1 MHKLISEVVFLC
13 PEGSGCQEAGRS
25 FYEVVSCCKKKEKMR
40 SSKTSAGST
49 ADPHSRRRSRLCR
62 IYKADAGTNMEELA
76 KIRAEVLVSRTV
88 TRVLAEQYQKDTYKD
103 ELFTVTKDDE
113 GNMSMVQA
121 DSAKINLLMSQISA
135 QLQES
140 FQNMKKEEFSVPA
153 GALLGSRFLSQTGPQ
168 VGITVIPL
176 SVSAMDFK
184 TEFETQG
191 INQTKYKIYI
201 VLTCRIKMA
210 APFSTR
216 VFKTNSTIL
225 IAEAVI
231 LGKVPDSYVVVPQDD
246 ILDAL
251 D

>member
-1 MHKLISEVVFLC
+1 MLTLTAGGAVAFAGFIKLTLE
-13 PEGSGCQEAGRS
+13 P
-25 FYEVVSCCKKKEKMR
+25 
-40 SSKTSAGST
+40 
-49 ADPHSRRRSRLCR
+49 
-62 IYKADAGTNMEELA
+62 NMEELA

-88 TRVLAEQYQKDTYKD
+88 TRVLTEQFQKDTYKD

-135 QLQES
+135 RLQES

-176 SVSAMDFK
+176 SVSAM
-184 TEFETQG
+184 EFETQG

>member
-1 MHKLISEVVFLC
+1 MLTLTAGGAVAFAGFIKLTLE
-13 PEGSGCQEAGRS
+13 P
-25 FYEVVSCCKKKEKMR
+25 
-40 SSKTSAGST
+40 
-49 ADPHSRRRSRLCR
+49 
-62 IYKADAGTNMEELA
+62 NMEELA

-88 TRVLAEQYQKDTYKD
+88 TRVLTEQFQKDTYKD

-135 QLQES
+135 RLQES

-184 TEFETQG
+184 TQG

>member
-1 MHKLISEVVFLC
+1 MLTLTAGGAVAFAGFIKLTLE
-13 PEGSGCQEAGRS
+13 P
-25 FYEVVSCCKKKEKMR
+25 
-40 SSKTSAGST
+40 
-49 ADPHSRRRSRLCR
+49 
-62 IYKADAGTNMEELA
+62 NMEELA

-88 TRVLAEQYQKDTYKD
+88 TRVLTEQFQKDTYKD

-135 QLQES
+135 RLQES

-201 VLTCRIKMA
+201 VIKMA

>member
-1 MHKLISEVVFLC
+1 MKSYCTARKKRRCSHRKLLLVVLLTLT
-13 PEGSGCQEAGRS
+13 AGGAVA
-25 FYEVVSCCKKKEKMR
+25 F
-40 SSKTSAGST
+40 AGFIKLT
-49 ADPHSRRRSRLCR
+49 LEP
-62 IYKADAGTNMEELA
+62 NMEELA

-88 TRVLAEQYQKDTYKD
+88 TRVLTEQFQKDTYKD

-135 QLQES
+135 RLQES

>member
-1 MHKLISEVVFLC
+1 MKSYRAVRRKRRCSHRKLLLVVLLTLT
-13 PEGSGCQEAGRS
+13 AGGAVA
-25 FYEVVSCCKKKEKMR
+25 F
-40 SSKTSAGST
+40 AGFIKLT
-49 ADPHSRRRSRLCR
+49 LEP
-62 IYKADAGTNMEELA
+62 NMEELA

-88 TRVLAEQYQKDTYKD
+88 TRVLTEQFQKDTYKD

-135 QLQES
+135 RLQES

-153 GALLGSRFLSQTGPQ
+153 GALLGSRFLSQI
-168 VGITVIPL
+168 GITVIPL

>member
-1 MHKLISEVVFLC
+1 MLTLTAGGAVAFAGFIKLTLE
-13 PEGSGCQEAGRS
+13 P
-25 FYEVVSCCKKKEKMR
+25 
-40 SSKTSAGST
+40 
-49 ADPHSRRRSRLCR
+49 
-62 IYKADAGTNMEELA
+62 NMEELA

-88 TRVLAEQYQKDTYKD
+88 TRVLTEQFQKDTYKD

-113 GNMSMVQA
+113 GNMSM
-121 DSAKINLLMSQISA
+121 SQISA
-135 QLQES
+135 RLQES